1 MFFRDILIKNYS
13 LADFERDF
21 DRNFYGGWNSTS
33 GLRINE
39 QTAMKFSAVYACVRI
54 ISEDLGMLSTELRKW
69 RDPKDHSKGS
79 DPAFEH
85 PLYDVLMNKPNDDMT
100 AMIFYETMQ
109 QHILLSGNAY
119 AYKNIDS
126 RGRVVGLKLLD
137 WSKIS
142 PERNKETGEIQYVF
156 RDGSDN
162 TTFKQ
167 WEIFHIPGLGY
178 DGIVGYSPIHMSM
191 DAVGLGLA
199 AEQFANYFYKNGA
212 NVGGIITMPGAVK
225 DKEGL
230 RKEIQEKY
238 GGLGKAH
245 KIMVLEDGMN
255 FQKMVMPL
263 AEAQFI
269 DTRKFQKIEIASI
282 YRMPLKMIQ
291 DHDRSTFS
299 NNEQQELD
307 YVKHT
312 LMPWVKRWEQSIDTR
327 LLTKLERNQGYYTR
341 FNFDELLRGD
351 AKTRAEVNHI
361 RRQDGVISGNEW
373 RSMDDMNPRPEPEAD
388 KLVINGN
395 MRTIDVVNEPLG
407 KSLPQRGEDNNG

>member
-1 MFFRDILIKNYS
+1 MFFRDILVKNYS

-85 PLYDVLMNKPNDDMT
+85 PLYDVLMNQPNNDMT
-100 AMIFYETMQ
+100 SMIFYETMQ

-269 DTRKFQKIEIASI
+269 DTRKFQKI
-282 YRMPLKMIQ
+282 
-291 DHDRSTFS
+291 
-299 NNEQQELD
+299 
-307 YVKHT
+307 V
-312 LMPWVKRWEQSIDTR
+312 
-327 LLTKLERNQGYYTR
+327 
-341 FNFDELLRGD
+341 
-351 AKTRAEVNHI
+351 
-361 RRQDGVISGNEW
+361 
-373 RSMDDMNPRPEPEAD
+373 
-388 KLVINGN
+388 
-395 MRTIDVVNEPLG
+395 
-407 KSLPQRGEDNNG
+407 